1 MINDRSLFGPE
12 NDRRV
17 LDARELRAAICTIWW
32 LRRVGAGASER
43 LLPQSVLERS
53 RSRLLRALAR
63 PAETQRQQGH
73 PSLHPRS
80 LPASATSPNR
90 NVGTRTEDGLPH
102 SPQLG

>member
-43 LLPQSVLERS
+43 LLRNRYWS
-53 RSRLLRALAR
+53 AR
-63 PAETQRQQGH
+63 VHGSCE
-73 PSLHPRS
+73 L
-80 LPASATSPNR
+80 
-90 NVGTRTEDGLPH
+90 
-102 SPQLG
+102 

>member
-43 LLPQSVLERS
+43 LPLAFT
-53 RSRLLRALAR
+53 ALASFSPPR
-63 PAETQRQQGH
+63 GDATPARSSLA
-73 PSLHPRS
+73 PSEITAGIRN
-80 LPASATSPNR
+80 LPESER
-90 NVGTRTEDGLPH
+90 WDPH
-102 SPQLG
+102 